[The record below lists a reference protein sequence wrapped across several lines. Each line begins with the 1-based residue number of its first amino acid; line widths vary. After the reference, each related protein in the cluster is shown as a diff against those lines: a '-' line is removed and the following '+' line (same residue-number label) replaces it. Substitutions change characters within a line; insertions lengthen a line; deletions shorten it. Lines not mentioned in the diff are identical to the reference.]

1 MAKNPSFS
9 NPFPIDNGEII
20 DWVDGSAIEFRFIAL
35 SQHLDFVNSSINQEL
50 NHLESMAREY
60 VQTLDKC
67 DDEEKDRIYFSLI
80 DGGSAHVF
88 DYEHSSINSFYQIQW
103 RSEFLV
109 IYSYFEQMLNHLCKV
124 VQERS
129 NFKLG
134 FKDINGAGIER
145 ARTYLV
151 KVANVDKPFETKN
164 WQRAKLLSEIRNA
177 IAHSNSEIKY
187 TPNDSKTLCAR
198 LKKEVYVELEPI
210 FPKNELAEIILSHQ
224 FLKQS
229 VMELKA
235 VLLDVCNFQL
245 YNKQS

>member
-1 MAKNPSFS
+1 MANKQFFP
-9 NPFPIDNGEII
+9 NPFPDDNGEII
-20 DWVDGSAIEFRFIAL
+20 DWVERAAIEFRFIAI

-50 NHLESMAREY
+50 NHLESMAHEF
-60 VQTLDKC
+60 VQTLDMC
-67 DDEEKDRIYFSLI
+67 AEERGSMYYSLI
-80 DGGSAHVF
+80 NGGSANVF
-88 DYEHSSINSFYQIQW
+88 NYEHSSINEFYLIQW

-109 IYSYFEQMLNHLCKV
+109 IYSYFEHILNHLCKV

-134 FKDINGAGIER
+134 FKNIDGAGIER

-151 KVANVDKPFETKN
+151 KVANVDKPFKTKN
-164 WQRAKLLSEIRNA
+164 WQRAKLLSEIRNV

-198 LKKEVYVELEPI
+198 LKKEVDLKLEPI
-210 FPKNELAEIILSHQ
+210 FPKNELAEIMLSHQ

-229 VMELKA
+229 LMELKA
-235 VLLDVCNFQL
+235 VVLDISNFQL
-245 YNKQS
+245 YP

>member
-1 MAKNPSFS
+1 MSKNLSFS
-9 NPFPIDNGEII
+9 IPFPIDNGEII
-20 DWVDGSAIEFRFIAL
+20 DWVERSVIEFRFIAL

-50 NHLESMAREY
+50 DHLESMAREY
-60 VQTLDKC
+60 VQTLDMC
-67 DDEEKDRIYFSLI
+67 DEERNSVYCSLI

-88 DYEHSSINSFYQIQW
+88 NYEHSSINSFYQIQW

-109 IYSYFEQMLNHLCKV
+109 IYSYFEHILNHLCKV

-134 FKDINGAGIER
+134 FKDIDGAGIER

-164 WQRAKLLSEIRNA
+164 WQRAKFLSKIRNV
-177 IAHSNSEIKY
+177 IAHNNSEIEYK
-187 TPNDSKTLCAR
+187 PHELKTLCAK
-198 LKKEVYVELEPI
+198 LKKEVDLELEPI
-210 FPKNELAEIILSHQ
+210 FPKNELAEILLSHQ

-229 VMELKA
+229 LMELKA
-235 VLLDVCNFQL
+235 VVLDISNFQL
-245 YNKQS
+245 YP

>member
-1 MAKNPSFS
+1 MANRPPFS

-20 DWVDGSAIEFRFIAL
+20 DWVARSAIEFRFIAI

-67 DDEEKDRIYFSLI
+67 DEEKHNIYFSLI
-80 DGGSAHVF
+80 DGGATHVF
-88 DYEHSSINSFYQIQW
+88 NYEHSSINSFYQIQW

-109 IYSYFEQMLNHLCKV
+109 IYSYFEHILNHLCKV

-134 FKDINGAGIER
+134 FKDIDGAGIER

-164 WQRAKLLSEIRNA
+164 WQRAKFLSKIRNV
-177 IAHSNSEIKY
+177 IAHNNSEIEYK
-187 TPNDSKTLCAR
+187 PDELKTLCAK
-198 LKKEVYVELEPI
+198 LKKEVYLKLEPI
-210 FPKNELAEIILSHQ
+210 APKNELAEIMLSHQ

-229 VMELKA
+229 LMELKA
-235 VLLDVCNFQL
+235 VVLDISNFQL
-245 YNKQS
+245 YP